1 MKKHI
6 LSTLCAAFLLLP
18 LLVSVPMP
26 AHAAVSK
33 VFSSPPE
40 GSDFGDW
47 VVVTGPGFDGACLS
61 YMLENIPIK
70 AERLQIAFPSSPEM
84 IEFHQ
89 GKIIRYTGL
98 IYGPSPVNLKNIRKV
113 TFTPE
118 RQPKTMGGD
127 KDKAIAVYS
136 LNTDMGDEA
145 LDIEAL
151 TLWLNGKKCKL
162 DYSAREK
169 EYILRCK

>member
-1 MKKHI
+1 MKNLI
-6 LSTLCAAFLLLP
+6 LSLLCAAFLLLP

-33 VFSSPPE
+33 IFSSPPE

-47 VVVTGPGFDGACLS
+47 MVVTGPGFDGACLS
-61 YMLENIPIK
+61 YMLKNIPIK

-89 GKIIRYTGL
+89 GKIIRYTGM
-98 IYGPSPVNLKNIRKV
+98 IYGPSSVNLKNIRKV

-118 RQPKTMGGD
+118 RPPKAMGGD
-127 KDKAIAVYS
+127 QDKAIAVYS
-136 LNTDMGDEA
+136 LNADMGDMT

-151 TLWLNGKKCKL
+151 TLWLNGKQCKL
-162 DYSAREK
+162 DYSAQKK
-169 EYILRCK
+169 EYTLRCK

>member
-47 VVVTGPGFDGACLS
+47 MVVTGPGFDGACLS

-89 GKIIRYTGL
+89 GKIIRYMGL
-98 IYGPSPVNLKNIRKV
+98 IYGPSSVNLKNIR
-113 TFTPE
+113 
-118 RQPKTMGGD
+118 
-127 KDKAIAVYS
+127 
-136 LNTDMGDEA
+136 N
-145 LDIEAL
+145 
-151 TLWLNGKKCKL
+151 
-162 DYSAREK
+162 
-169 EYILRCK
+169 